1 MDKVTRSQTNKKN
14 RQKIYIALSTVLL
27 GVAIVFGTYY
37 YMSNRVSFQYINTLY
52 SEKENIDKANSLIAE
67 TIKKLNAGNNSPEN
81 INELKASVIEA
92 ESKVQQSLDRLK
104 KYNPPAQYNMDFNNY
119 LKAISLNKKLYNQAN
134 LILKN
139 SSSKDAFNA
148 IDALSKLIDEIKITY
163 EKSNAKRATIKLPDE
178 ISNLPEILNQITLVE
193 YKKHEEKNR
202 LLEQYTTY
210 FDSMEMVI
218 QSLNVELTN
227 LNDNLIAMKS
237 NETSIES
244 VYMAIENKLTNLA
257 TIKSEYSKISVP
269 PALAENH
276 KAFEEILKSYNY
288 YCQDFKSTLTKF
300 EQAGNS
306 QIKQHE
312 VEISFIELDGNFQE
326 ISAKF
331 EDYVTKFNDNKN
343 FYTNPDNI
351 EKQ

>member
-1 MDKVTRSQTNKKN
+1 MDKVTRNKTNRKS

-27 GVAIVFGTYY
+27 GLAIMFGTYY

-52 SEKENIDKANSLIAE
+52 SEKENIDKANSLITE
-67 TIKKLNAGNNSPEN
+67 TIKKLNSNSNNPEN
-81 INELKASVIEA
+81 INELKSSVIEA
-92 ESKVQQSLDRLK
+92 ESKIQDSLDRLK

-119 LKAISLNKKLYNQAN
+119 LKAISLNKKLYNQTN

-139 SSSKDAFNA
+139 SNSKDAFNA
-148 IDALSKLIDEIKITY
+148 IDTLSKLIDEIKITY
-163 EKSNAKRATIKLPDE
+163 EKSNAKKATIKLPNE
-178 ISNLPEILNQITLVE
+178 ITNLPEVLNQITLVE

-227 LNDNLIAMKS
+227 LNDNLMAMKN

-244 VYMAIENKLTNLA
+244 VYMAIENKLSNLA

-269 PALAENH
+269 AALADSH
-276 KAFEEILKSYNY
+276 KLFEEILKSYNY
-288 YCQDFKSTLTKF
+288 YCQDFKSALTKL
-300 EQAGNS
+300 EQSGNYRT
-306 QIKQHE
+306 
-312 VEISFIELDGNFQE
+312 EIDFIELDGNFQE

-331 EDYVTKFNDNKN
+331 EEYVTKFNDNKN

-351 EKQ
+351 KKQ